1 MFTERQNE
9 IITVSINII
18 AKDGIQNFTIKNLSK
33 EIGISEP
40 AIYRHFK
47 NKTEIIVKMLEQIKE
62 FKINNLKEINLLTIT
77 GISKI
82 EMFLERLLT
91 KFSEEPALISIIFS
105 DEIFKNDKFILQ
117 KLSEIM
123 SEIET
128 IFVKIISDAQK
139 NNEINK
145 DIESKY
151 FVMIILGSLRL
162 LVKKWELSNF
172 SFNLKN
178 EGKNLF
184 NNIKILLHL

>member
-47 NKTEIIVKMLEQIKE
+47 NKTEIIIKMLEQIKE
-62 FKINNLKEINLLTIT
+62 FKINNLKEINLLNIT

-123 SEIET
+123 SEIEI